1 MNVNP
6 ARVITASAAPTLLV
20 HMSATVPLVIRE
32 MVLVAKVKSL
42 SIFTSMLSTNLG
54 FYMLLELFSY

>member
-20 HMSATVPLVIRE
+20 HMSATVPPVIRE
-32 MVLVAKVKSL
+32 MVLIAKVKYL
-42 SIFTSMLSTNLG
+42 SFFSSMLSTNLG
-54 FYMLLELFSY
+54 FYMLFELFNY

>member
-20 HMSATVPLVIRE
+20 HMSATVPPVIRE
-32 MVLVAKVKSL
+32 MVLIAKVKYL
-42 SIFTSMLSTNLG
+42 SIFSSMLCTNLG
-54 FYMLLELFSY
+54 FYILFELFNY